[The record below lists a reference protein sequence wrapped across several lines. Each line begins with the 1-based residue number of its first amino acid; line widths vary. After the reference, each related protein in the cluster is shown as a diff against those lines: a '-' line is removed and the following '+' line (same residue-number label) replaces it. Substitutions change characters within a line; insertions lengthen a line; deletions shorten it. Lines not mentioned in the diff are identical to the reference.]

1 MMVFAL
7 MLMVVTSSSVKMP
20 SYPFDDY
27 ISGVKRDLP
36 TTRITQF
43 ATECGTPITA
53 LLPIRG
59 IGGYSK
65 AVPWKL
71 SRNLPKDVYDME
83 SDFLSTAEIW
93 RLHRTPRVI
102 DIWSTD
108 AEIEEEDM
116 FCLERDGTVK
126 FMKKVYWALPSDGLG
141 WWEFRQ
147 DQRFNANGKWVVTP
161 GRFFDMNGH
170 PLSTPKLDSDDE
182 SNIRRII
189 DTRKLNDFQF
199 PSKMLR

>member
-1 MMVFAL
+1 MVFAL
-7 MLMVVTSSSVKMP
+7 ALVLAAGNPAKTST
-20 SYPFDDY
+20 YPFDNY
-27 ISGVKRDLP
+27 ITAVKQHRP
-36 TTRITQF
+36 TARITRF
-43 ATECGTPITA
+43 ANVCGTPITA
-53 LLPIRG
+53 LLPVYG

-71 SRNLPKDVYDME
+71 SRNFPKDVYDME

-93 RLHRTPRVI
+93 RLHYTPRVI

-108 AEIEEEDM
+108 AETEEEDM

-126 FMKKVYWALPSDGLG
+126 FMRKVYWALPSDGLG

-147 DQRFNANGKWVVTP
+147 DQRFDANGKWVVTP

-170 PLSTPKLDSDDE
+170 ALSTPKLDSDDE
-182 SNIRRII
+182 LNIQRII
-189 DTRKLNDFQF
+189 DTRKLNEFQF